1 MFVTYTVF
9 TWATSTTMVKVK
21 FKFKFNL
28 RCWLKFTDNIW
39 PKLKENFFFYKM
51 GLIYKGKWN

>member
-21 FKFKFNL
+21 FKFNL
-28 RCWLKFTDNIW
+28 QCWLKFTDNIW
-39 PKLKENFFFYKM
+39 PKLKENFFLQN
-51 GLIYKGKWN
+51 GTNI